1 MAKIP
6 RTSET
11 PATTFLRRHEVDFS
25 LHPYVY
31 VERGGAQA
39 GAEALG
45 LPLHAVVKTLVMQDE
60 RAAPLLVLMHGD
72 RNVSTRALARQVGVR
87 QVEPCRPEVAQRM
100 SGYLVGGTSPFATRR
115 TMPVYLERSVLGLSR
130 IYVNGGRRGLL
141 VGIEPEVCVRLLGA
155 VAVDCALEP

>member
-6 RTSET
+6 WASET

-72 RNVSTRALARQVGVR
+72 RNVSTRALARQAGAR
-87 QVEPCRPEVAQRM
+87 QIEPCRPEVAQRM

-115 TMPVYLERSVLGLSR
+115 TMPVYLERSILGLSR

>member
-1 MAKIP
+1 MARIP

-72 RNVSTRALARQVGVR
+72 RNVSTRALARQAGAR
-87 QVEPCRPEVAQRM
+87 QIEPCRPEVAQRM

-115 TMPVYLERSVLGLSR
+115 TMPVYLERSILGLAR